1 VTLADRA
8 ALVELGRPVAGS
20 NPVVHPSRDAWGRII
35 ISRAPL
41 GDPAKEIDRQQ
52 DQNDD
57 DEDSYDGHLDS
68 FGWDYLGLREEGR
81 RRG

>member
-35 ISRAPL
+35 ISRAFRQP
-41 GDPAKEIDRQQ
+41 GERDRSPAGSE
-52 DQNDD
+52 
-57 DEDSYDGHLDS
+57 
-68 FGWDYLGLREEGR
+68 
-81 RRG
+81 